1 MDSIDKSGAAFY
13 NKCSMGFQ
21 AHFAIGKEEAAMAS
35 SLKSR
40 LGALASSAPKKPV
53 QPPVLMEYRSES
65 AVENALF
72 SLSAEGV
79 KRMAFDA
86 PFDARRALFLDTET
100 TGLSGGAGT
109 VAFLVG
115 LGRIEGDRFVVYQYL
130 MSNYGAE
137 VLLLEKIAPMIREAQ
152 TLVTFNGRSFDVPLL
167 RSRFTMCRMDD
178 PTANKPHLDLIHPAR
193 RVWKLRLK
201 DCSLGHIEET
211 ELGLHRE
218 HDIPGAEVPERYFS
232 FLKTG
237 DMTLL
242 NDIVEH
248 NRQDIVS
255 LGTLLTRLAGSYAAP
270 LEQTSMLDVFSLGRT
285 LQKQGERES
294 AEACYRLAARTRP
307 LSTIERLRERH
318 VAGSANRQLS
328 LMLRSGGDIL
338 RAESVWRD
346 MIDRRQGG
354 IFPYVELAKLYE
366 HGRDDP
372 EAALR
377 LTEQALELAAADDEK
392 AALEKRRSRLT
403 RRLNARRNEK

>member
-1 MDSIDKSGAAFY
+1 
-13 NKCSMGFQ
+13 
-21 AHFAIGKEEAAMAS
+21 MAS
-35 SLKSR
+35 SLKSK
-40 LGALASSAPKKPV
+40 LNALSSSAPKKPV
-53 QPPVLMEYRSES
+53 QKPVLMEYRSET
-65 AVENALF
+65 AAERALF
-72 SLSAEGV
+72 SLPAEGV
-79 KRMAFDA
+79 RRMAFDA

-115 LGRIEGDRFVVYQYL
+115 LGRVEGDRFVVHQYM

-137 VLLLEKIAPMIREAQ
+137 ALLLEKIAPMIREAQ

-178 PTANKPHLDLIHPAR
+178 PTAGKPHLDLIHPAR

-211 ELGLHRE
+211 ELGLHRD

-242 NDIVEH
+242 EDVVDH

-255 LGTLLTRLAGSYAAP
+255 LGTLLARLAGSYAAP
-270 LEQTSMLDVFSLGRT
+270 LEQTRMLDVFSLGRA
-285 LQKQGERES
+285 LQRRGERGD
-294 AEACYRLAARTRP
+294 AETCYRLSAKERP

-318 VAGSANRQLS
+318 VAASANRQLS
-328 LMLRSGGDIL
+328 LMLRSGGDML

-346 MIDRRQGG
+346 MIDRRQMG

-366 HGRDDP
+366 HSRRDP
-372 EAALR
+372 EEALR
-377 LTEQALELAAADDEK
+377 LTERALELAADDEEK
-392 AALEKRRSRLT
+392 AALHKRRERLT
-403 RRLNARRNEK
+403 RRIEARRSSK